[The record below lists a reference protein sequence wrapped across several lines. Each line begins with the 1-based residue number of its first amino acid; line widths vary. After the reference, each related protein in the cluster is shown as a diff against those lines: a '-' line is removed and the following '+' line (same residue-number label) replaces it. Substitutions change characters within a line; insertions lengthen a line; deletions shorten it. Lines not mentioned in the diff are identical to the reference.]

1 MSCGSGAR
9 FPTTVLSVAANDRA
23 RSGLPAKPSL
33 FAWLSALMRMHKRW
47 RQRQALLELD
57 DRLLRDLG
65 ITRDEAI
72 HEARKGFWID

>member
-1 MSCGSGAR
+1 
-9 FPTTVLSVAANDRA
+9 
-23 RSGLPAKPSL
+23 
-33 FAWLSALMRMHKRW
+33 
-47 RQRQALLELD
+47 LELD